1 MFALLKSIIAFI
13 RDFDEINQAFL
24 EDEDRILHDPS

>member
-1 MFALLKSIIAFI
+1 MFPVFNFVITLIS
-13 RDFDEINQAFL
+13 DFDDINQAFL